1 LSVPVNAAEGC
12 SPLRELRV
20 PAYAKVNLCL
30 YVGERRQDG
39 RHELVTLFES
49 VDLADELLITQSASA
64 ADEVVCPR
72 VPGPNLV
79 QSALAG
85 LRELGWA
92 APALR
97 IEIDKRIPVAGG
109 MGGGSADAAALLRH
123 APDLAPVRPDAVAA
137 LAARLGSDVPSQL
150 DPGVAAGTGAGDL
163 IRLLPDA
170 GEHAVLVIPQPFGLS
185 TADVYRAFDERG
197 RIRSRTELLAVDV
210 ALETTIDGAGW
221 ILPPALTVNE
231 LQAAALTLRPEINR
245 ALNAARLVGAERAIV
260 CGSGPTVIGL
270 FWGQE
275 AWARA
280 SAAAAEV
287 AGAFPGAV
295 AARPRHRG
303 VGGRTPNR

>member
-1 LSVPVNAAEGC
+1 LRHATDAAQDP
-12 SPLRELRV
+12 SPLRDLRLR
-20 PAYAKVNLCL
+20 AYAKVNLCL
-30 YVGERRQDG
+30 YVGERREDG

-49 VDLADELLITQSASA
+49 VDLADELRIKPSSSGT
-64 ADEVVCPR
+64 DEVVCPR

-97 IEIDKRIPVAGG
+97 VEIDKRIPIAAG

-123 APDLAPVRPDAVAA
+123 APELAPVKADAVAA
-137 LAARLGSDVPSQL
+137 LAAQLGSDVPSQL
-150 DPGVAAGTGAGDL
+150 DPGPAIGTGAGDL

-170 GEHAVLVIPQPFGLS
+170 GEHALLVIPQRFGLS
-185 TADVYRAFDERG
+185 TADVYRAFDQRD
-197 RIRSRTELLAVDV
+197 RIRSRTDLLAMDV
-210 ALETTIDGAGW
+210 ALETTLVGAGW
-221 ILPPALTVNE
+221 VLPPALTVNE

-245 ALNAARLVGAERAIV
+245 ALTAARLVGAERAIV

-270 FWGQE
+270 FWGQD
-275 AWARA
+275 AWTRA
-280 SAAAAEV
+280 AVAAAEV
-287 AGAFPGAV
+287 AEVFPGTV

-303 VGGRTPNR
+303 VGGPTPNG